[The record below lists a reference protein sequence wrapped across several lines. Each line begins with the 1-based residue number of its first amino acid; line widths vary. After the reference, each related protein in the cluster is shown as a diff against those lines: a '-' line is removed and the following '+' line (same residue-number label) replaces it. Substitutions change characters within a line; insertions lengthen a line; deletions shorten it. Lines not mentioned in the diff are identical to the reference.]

1 MFFVQPVVR
10 IEISGLREDK
20 QRTKHQGSK
29 FIVEMNPHEPLFWL
43 VVITAII
50 ALSFIMIASAMVA
63 MAVFVNRAVKS
74 VNRLEE
80 RLAPLMTRATALS
93 EQGTAIAVQGRQIAE
108 QFNVMSGHLSTATMH
123 LSESTALIKEEVRGL
138 TMLADETAD
147 MAREKVQLVSRAIDT
162 THERVAN
169 TTEFIQAKV
178 IEPARELAAILAGLR
193 RGLEVL
199 VAPAPS
205 PINSTYGDEEM
216 FIG

>member
-1 MFFVQPVVR
+1 
-10 IEISGLREDK
+10 
-20 QRTKHQGSK
+20 
-29 FIVEMNPHEPLFWL
+29 MNPHEPLFWL
-43 VVITAII
+43 VVITGII
-50 ALSFIMIASAMVA
+50 ALSFIMIACAMVA
-63 MAVFVNRAVKS
+63 MAVFANRAVKS
-74 VNRLEE
+74 VNRMEE

-138 TMLADETAD
+138 MMVADETAD
-147 MAREKVQLVSRAIDT
+147 MAREKVQLVSHAIDS
-162 THERVAN
+162 THERVVN
-169 TTEFIQAKV
+169 TTEFIQTKV

-205 PINSTYGDEEM
+205 PINSSYGDDEM

>member
-1 MFFVQPVVR
+1 
-10 IEISGLREDK
+10 
-20 QRTKHQGSK
+20 
-29 FIVEMNPHEPLFWL
+29 MNTHDPLFWL

-50 ALSFIMIASAMVA
+50 ALSFLMIAVAMIA

-80 RLAPLMTRATALS
+80 RLEPLITRATALS

-108 QFNVMSGHLSTATMH
+108 QFNVMSGHLSTATAN
-123 LSESTALIKEEVRGL
+123 LAESTTLIKEEVRGI
-138 TMLADETAD
+138 MALADETAE
-147 MAREKVQLVSRAIDT
+147 MAHEKVHLVSRAIDT
-162 THERVAN
+162 THERVMD
-169 TTEFIQAKV
+169 TTEFIQRKV

-199 VAPAPS
+199 VAPSPS
-205 PINSTYGDEEM
+205 PINRSYGDDEM

>member
-1 MFFVQPVVR
+1 
-10 IEISGLREDK
+10 
-20 QRTKHQGSK
+20 
-29 FIVEMNPHEPLFWL
+29 MNPHEPLFWL

-74 VNRLEE
+74 VNRMEE
-80 RLAPLMTRATALS
+80 RLEPLMTRATALS

-162 THERVAN
+162 THERVIN
-169 TTEFIQAKV
+169 TTEFIQTKV

>member
-1 MFFVQPVVR
+1 
-10 IEISGLREDK
+10 
-20 QRTKHQGSK
+20 
-29 FIVEMNPHEPLFWL
+29 MNPHEPLFWL

-50 ALSFIMIASAMVA
+50 ALSFIMIASAMIA

-80 RLAPLMTRATALS
+80 RLEPLMSRATELS

-138 TMLADETAD
+138 MMVADETAD
-147 MAREKVQLVSRAIDT
+147 MAREKVELVSRAIDT

-169 TTEFIQAKV
+169 TTEFIQTKV

-205 PINSTYGDEEM
+205 PINSSYGDEEM

>member
-1 MFFVQPVVR
+1 
-10 IEISGLREDK
+10 
-20 QRTKHQGSK
+20 
-29 FIVEMNPHEPLFWL
+29 MNPHEPLFWL
-43 VVITAII
+43 VVITGII
-50 ALSFIMIASAMVA
+50 ALSFIMIACAMVA
-63 MAVFVNRAVKS
+63 MAVFANRAVKS
-74 VNRLEE
+74 VNRMEE

-138 TMLADETAD
+138 MMVADETAD
-147 MAREKVQLVSRAIDT
+147 MAREKVQLVSHAIDS
-162 THERVAN
+162 THERVVN
-169 TTEFIQAKV
+169 TTEFIQTKV

-205 PINSTYGDEEM
+205 PINSSYGDEEM

>member
-1 MFFVQPVVR
+1 
-10 IEISGLREDK
+10 
-20 QRTKHQGSK
+20 
-29 FIVEMNPHEPLFWL
+29 MNPHEPLFWL

-74 VNRLEE
+74 VNRMEE
-80 RLAPLMTRATALS
+80 RLAPLMDRATALS

-147 MAREKVQLVSRAIDT
+147 MAREKVHLVSRAIDT
-162 THERVAN
+162 THERVVN
-169 TTEFIQAKV
+169 TTEFIQTKV

>member
-1 MFFVQPVVR
+1 
-10 IEISGLREDK
+10 
-20 QRTKHQGSK
+20 
-29 FIVEMNPHEPLFWL
+29 MNPQEPLFWL

-123 LSESTALIKEEVRGL
+123 LAESTALIKEEVRGI
-138 TMLADETAD
+138 MALADETAE
-147 MAREKVQLVSRAIDT
+147 MAHEKVHLVSRAIDT

-169 TTEFIQAKV
+169 TTEFIQTKV
-178 IEPARELAAILAGLR
+178 IEPARELAAILAGLG
-193 RGLEVL
+193 RGVGVL
-199 VAPAPS
+199 VARRAGPS
-205 PINSTYGDEEM
+205 HR
-216 FIG
+216 